1 LSVFVDSVA
10 ARARVDSDVVVETLA
25 DQGIREWL
33 PASPAAPLRVERIS
47 FEGFKDLS
55 SQPQGEPFNFSWEVP
70 GGVSALASN
79 ENFAGKTSVIEIIR
93 WLLSGRSAVDSW
105 VFDRLASAELVFSI
119 GDQTFTVEVKRR
131 EGGLSGRLMLGGD
144 QVRPFDEETFGQVM
158 EELLLSRLGLERIGT
173 FQRGAGSSRGAVT
186 QSGWPLLIEA
196 LCVRPS
202 ELGTLIGGV
211 GNLAGQLLQVY
222 LALPWYDTL
231 LQARAA
237 LGEAKQIE
245 GDARSAL
252 LAQADVRA
260 SATEESRKELE
271 VAEQRLGEMSST
283 QDMTARLEGSAQ
295 ESARLVKLEMRA
307 ASRVESARAGVAA
320 AEGVR
325 VVAERALRNF
335 DEREAAGS
343 FFRALE
349 PQACPRCATLISVD
363 RRDREAEDGVC
374 SVCDREAH
382 YEIDPGAR
390 DQLVEQVTATA
401 LALDEAKR
409 ALTEETEKLTEHAAD
424 QAGIRKEIEELSSS
438 NALKARRVQEDLV
451 ARLRGR
457 LEEREDTERLISEA
471 DSGSEIPTS
480 KVLQA
485 VVDEAVERVKE
496 SGEIFDELGREILD
510 LGQRFG
516 ISGLTEVKI
525 DRAAHLPVVK
535 EGTKYNFGK
544 LPDGDKL
551 RLKVAVAI
559 ALLRVGRR
567 RGAGRHPGLLFVDSP
582 GAEEVETGSLAE
594 MVAELNRVAEDVDLQ
609 VIIASARLDDVRTVL
624 DQDRLRTPPSGLTKL
639 W

>member
-1 LSVFVDSVA
+1 LTTFADSVA
-10 ARARVDSDVVVETLA
+10 ARAGVHPDVVAETLA
-25 DQGIREWL
+25 AHGIREWL
-33 PASPAAPLRVERIS
+33 PASMAAPLRIERVA

-55 SQPQGEPFNFSWEVP
+55 SQPPGEQFEFSWDVP
-70 GGVSALASN
+70 DGVSALASN

-93 WLLSGRSAVDSW
+93 WLLSGRSAVDRW
-105 VFDRLASAELVFSI
+105 VFDRLTSAQLVFSI
-119 GDQTFTVEVKRR
+119 GDQKFTVAVERR
-131 EGGLSGRLMLGGD
+131 GDGLAGQLMLDGN
-144 QVRPFDEETFGQVM
+144 QVRPFDEETFEQIM
-158 EELLLSRLGLERIGT
+158 EELLLPRLGLERIGT
-173 FQRGAGSSRGAVT
+173 FQRGAGSVRGAVT

-245 GDARSAL
+245 GDTRKAL
-252 LAQADVRA
+252 LAQAEVRA
-260 SATEESRKELE
+260 SATEGTRKELE
-271 VAEQRLGEMSST
+271 VAEQRLAELVSGR
-283 QDMTARLEGSAQ
+283 DLTARLEASAK
-295 ESARLVKLEMRA
+295 ESARLVRLEMRA
-307 ASRVESARAGVAA
+307 ASRVESAKAGLAA

-335 DEREAAGS
+335 DEREAAGN

-349 PQACPRCATLISVD
+349 PQACPRCATLISID
-363 RRDREAEDGVC
+363 RREREADHGVC

-382 YEIDPGAR
+382 YEPDPTER
-390 DQLVEQVTATA
+390 DQLQEQVAATELAVEDATRA
-401 LALDEAKR
+401 LA
-409 ALTEETEKLTEHAAD
+409 EETEELTAYVAD
-424 QAGIRKEIEELSSS
+424 QTKVRSEVEELSNSD
-438 NALKARRVQEDLV
+438 ALRVRRSQEDLV
-451 ARLRGR
+451 SRLRGR
-457 LEEREDTERLISEA
+457 LDEREDTERLIVNADA
-471 DSGSEIPTS
+471 DSATPTG

-485 VVDEAVERVKE
+485 VVDEGVERVKG
-496 SGEIFDELGREILD
+496 SGEIFEDLGREILD

-516 ISGLTEVKI
+516 ISGLTEVRI

-535 EGTKYNFGK
+535 EGTKYNFGR

-567 RGAGRHPGLLFVDSP
+567 RGAGQHPGLLFVDSP
-582 GAEEVETGSLAE
+582 GAEEVETGSLSE
-594 MVAELNRVAEDVDLQ
+594 MIAELDRVAEDVDLQ

-624 DQDRLRTPPSGLTKL
+624 DQDRLRTPRPGSTKL

>member
-1 LSVFVDSVA
+1 MDSVA
-10 ARARVDSDVVVETLA
+10 DRAGVDRDVVAKTLA

-33 PASPAAPLRVERIS
+33 PASPAAPLRIERIA

-55 SQPQGEPFNFSWEVP
+55 SQPQGEQFRFSWEVP

-93 WLLSGRSAVDSW
+93 WLLSGRSAVDGW
-105 VFDRLASAELVFSI
+105 VFDRLANAELAFSI
-119 GDQTFTVEVKRR
+119 GDQAFTVKVERH
-131 EGGLSGRLMLGGD
+131 EGDLSGQLMLGGD
-144 QVRPFDEETFGQVM
+144 QVRPFDGETFGQVM
-158 EELLLSRLGLERIGT
+158 EELLLPRLGLERIGM
-173 FQRGAGSSRGAVT
+173 FQRGSGSSRGAVT

-252 LAQADVRA
+252 LAQAEVRA
-260 SATEESRKELE
+260 SATEATREELE
-271 VAEQRLGEMSST
+271 VAEQRLREMSSA
-283 QDMTARLEGSAQ
+283 QDLTARLEASTQ
-295 ESARLVKLEMRA
+295 ESARLAQLEMRS

-320 AEGVR
+320 AEGVC
-325 VVAERALRNF
+325 VDAERALRNF

-349 PQACPRCATLISVD
+349 PQACPRCTTLISVD

-382 YEIDPGAR
+382 YETDPAER
-390 DQLVEQVTATA
+390 DQLEEQVTATA
-401 LALDEAKR
+401 LAVDEAKR
-409 ALTEETEKLTEHAAD
+409 ALAEETEKLAKHVAD
-424 QAGIRKEIEELSSS
+424 QAEIQNEVKELSNSD
-438 NALKARRVQEDLV
+438 ALKARRSQEDLV
-451 ARLRGR
+451 SRLRGR
-457 LEEREDTERLISEA
+457 LEEREDTERLINEA
-471 DSGSEIPTS
+471 DGDSEIPTS

-485 VVDEAVERVKE
+485 VVDEAAERVKG

-516 ISGLTEVKI
+516 ISGLTEVRI

-535 EGTKYNFGK
+535 EGTKYNFGR

-567 RGAGRHPGLLFVDSP
+567 RGAGRHPSLLFVDSP
-582 GAEEVETGSLAE
+582 GAEEVETGSLTE
-594 MVAELNRVAEDVDLQ
+594 MIAELNRVAEDVDVQ

-624 DQDRLRTPPSGLTKL
+624 DQDRLRTPPSGSTKL

>member
-1 LSVFVDSVA
+1 MSG
-10 ARARVDSDVVVETLA
+10 RAGVDSDVVAETLA
-25 DQGIREWL
+25 DHGIREWL
-33 PASPAAPLRVERIS
+33 PASPAAPLRIERIA

-55 SQPQGEPFNFSWEVP
+55 SKPHGEPFRFSWEVP
-70 GGVSALASN
+70 DGVSALASN

-93 WLLSGRSAVDSW
+93 WLLSGRSAVDGW
-105 VFDRLASAELVFSI
+105 VFDRLANAELVFSI
-119 GDQTFTVEVKRR
+119 ADQRFTVEVDRR
-131 EGGLSGRLMLGGD
+131 EGDLFGQLLLDGS
-144 QVRPFDEETFGQVM
+144 QVRPFDGETFGQVM
-158 EELLLSRLGLERIGT
+158 EELFLPRLGLQRIGT
-173 FQRGAGSSRGAVT
+173 FQRGAGSTRGTVT

-222 LALPWYDTL
+222 LALPWYDAL

-245 GDARSAL
+245 GDARNAFR
-252 LAQADVRA
+252 AQAEVRA
-260 SATEESRKELE
+260 SATEATLKELE
-271 VAEQRLGEMSST
+271 AAERRLGETSSAE
-283 QDMTARLEGSAQ
+283 DLTARLEASAQ
-295 ESARLVKLEMRA
+295 ESARLVQLEMRA
-307 ASRVESARAGVAA
+307 ASRVGSARAGVAA

-349 PQACPRCATLISVD
+349 PQACPRCAALISGD

-374 SVCDREAH
+374 SVCDRDAH
-382 YEIDPGAR
+382 YEPDPTAR
-390 DQLVEQVTATA
+390 DQLEEQVAATV
-401 LALDEAKR
+401 LAVEEAKR
-409 ALTEETEKLTEHAAD
+409 ALAEETEKLTKHAAD
-424 QAGIRKEIEELSSS
+424 QAKVRSEVEELSNSD
-438 NALKARRVQEDLV
+438 ALRARRSQEDLV

-457 LEEREDTERLISEA
+457 LDEREDTERLITEA
-471 DSGSEIPTS
+471 DAGSEVPTGRI
-480 KVLQA
+480 LQA

-496 SGEIFDELGREILD
+496 SGEIFDELGHEILD

-516 ISGLTEVKI
+516 ISGLTEVRI

-535 EGTKYNFGK
+535 QGTKYNFGR

-582 GAEEVETGSLAE
+582 GAEEVETGSLSE
-594 MVAELNRVAEDVDLQ
+594 MIAELDQVAEDVDLQ

-624 DQDRLRTPPSGLTKL
+624 DQDRLRTPPPGSTKL